1 MQHLLLHPPLADPTQ
16 PFLSLP
22 TLKGWLRAHGH
33 DARVIDLNIEAAH
46 WLFEPTVL
54 DDLGRRIGSRFV
66 DLNRQQE
73 LSFHEQRQYRLL
85 VEARPKIEHAI
96 GGEISP
102 ITVFQTRELFYDP
115 AQYSLARR
123 KVEGLFDALSAAHY
137 PYRFS
142 FNHASHAV
150 VPWSLDLLDRYCS
163 ERRSPFAAFYER
175 HFATADEWD
184 WSNGSGPPA
193 DPSDAAFIGISVV
206 FPSQIPEALYLCR
219 FLRQRA
225 PTAFLALGGP
235 CIHQVVVH
243 MEPALQ
249 ARMLAYVDGIA
260 LFESEETLTEL
271 FSRLERWRNTA
282 DDVARHEILGDVP
295 NLLTLRPAPKQARA
309 AHVGGSVRSQAPASK
324 MTPQSNETAESGR
337 SQSPDSIRSPDAAST
352 SHDSGRSPAPSATR
366 AAPSHETSG
375 AAAQSWMREP
385 GSVPILAHVAV
396 DASAGTPVLGPRRT
410 LDLREAPAPDYSDL
424 DLDRYW
430 APSRTLLYAP
440 TRGCYWNQ
448 CSFCYYG
455 LAETATAT
463 YREIPAARAAADLA
477 QLARRHGVKNFYI
490 SCDVLS
496 PAYAVKLAEALIE
509 RNVKIRWSSDLKI
522 EKYFTPERCALLHRA
537 GLRSAA
543 FGIESGSDRILEL
556 MRKGCDRATMTAV
569 NRAFHDAGVATE
581 WMTFTDHPDET
592 LDEALDTVRWI
603 EEEKDFVDLFI
614 VGRFGLERG
623 SDIAQ
628 DPARYGVRKVF
639 YADGDELRLYAQFT
653 QRAGRRGADAE
664 QTIENAIGRAGSAF
678 DLHPYPWAGANS
690 THHTFL
696 HFLEFGQTAFKQHF
710 KRAGG
715 AVHGAMPTSPV
726 VHIAGL
732 RERPRYSLQTIRA
745 REEQF
750 FADYLPRALYTTV
763 PSRRHGGEPGD
774 EVSPLSVADFEAA
787 VAAVEPMH

>member
-1 MQHLLLHPPLADPTQ
+1 MQHWLIHPPLADPTQ
-16 PFLSLP
+16 PYLSLP
-22 TLKGWLRAHGH
+22 TLKGWLRAHGL
-33 DARVIDLNIEAAH
+33 DARVLDLNVEAAH
-46 WLFEPTVL
+46 WLFDPTVL
-54 DDLGRRIGSRFV
+54 DDLGRRIGSRFI

-85 VEARPKIEHAI
+85 VEARPKIEHVI

-115 AQYSLARR
+115 AQYALARR
-123 KVEGLFDALSAAHY
+123 KAEGLFDALSAAHY

-142 FNHASHAV
+142 FNHAAHAV
-150 VPWSLDLLDRYCS
+150 VPWSLDLLDRYVT
-163 ERRSPFAAFYER
+163 ERRSPFVSFYER
-175 HFATADEWD
+175 YFTGADEWD
-184 WSNGSGPPA
+184 WSSGVGPTA
-193 DPSDAAFIGISVV
+193 DPADAAFIGISVI

-219 FLRQRA
+219 LLRERA
-225 PTAFLALGGP
+225 PQAFLALGGP

-249 ARMLAYVDGIA
+249 ARVLSYVDAIA

-271 FSRLERWRNTA
+271 FPRLERWRTT
-282 DDVARHEILGDVP
+282 DDAAARHEILRDVP
-295 NLLTLRPAPKQARA
+295 NLLTLRPGESQARSA
-309 AHVGGSVRSQAPASK
+309 KAP
-324 MTPQSNETAESGR
+324 E
-337 SQSPDSIRSPDAAST
+337 
-352 SHDSGRSPAPSATR
+352 
-366 AAPSHETSG
+366 
-375 AAAQSWMREP
+375 RE
-385 GSVPILAHVAV
+385 L
-396 DASAGTPVLGPRRT
+396 AGTPVLGPRRT

-455 LAETATAT
+455 LAETATAS
-463 YREIPAARAAADLA
+463 YREIPAARAASDLA
-477 QLARRHGVKNFYI
+477 QLARRYGVKNFYI

-522 EKYFTPERCALLHRA
+522 EKYFTPERCALLYRS

-556 MRKGCDRATMTAV
+556 MRKGCDRATMTTV
-569 NRAFHDAGVATE
+569 NRAFHEAGVATE
-581 WMTFTDHPDET
+581 WMTFTDHPDES

-603 EEEKDFVDLFI
+603 DEEKDFVDLFI

-664 QTIENAIGRAGSAF
+664 QTIESAIDRAGSAF

-710 KRAGG
+710 KRAAG
-715 AVHGAMPTSPV
+715 AVRGAMPTSPV

-732 RERPRYSLQTIRA
+732 RERPRYSIQEIRA
-745 REEQF
+745 REERF
-750 FADYLPRALYTTV
+750 FAAYLPRALYTTV
-763 PSRRHGGEPGD
+763 PSRRQGGTSDD

-787 VAAVEPMH
+787 VAAVAPMY